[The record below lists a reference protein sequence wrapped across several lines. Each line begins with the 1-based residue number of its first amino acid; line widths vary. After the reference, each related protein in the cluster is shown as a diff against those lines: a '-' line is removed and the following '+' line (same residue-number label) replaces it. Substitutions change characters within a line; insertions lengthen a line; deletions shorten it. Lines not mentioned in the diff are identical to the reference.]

1 MSRLLALLALA
12 PLLAGAAETT
22 APKPPSAFTVEAQ
35 RRVEA
40 ELPFADRADFER
52 AERGLI
58 RRPERLLI
66 RNPDGSVAWQL
77 GGYDFLLDGKPRDSI
92 NPSLQRQ
99 ALLNLKYGLFEV
111 AEGIYQVR
119 GFDLANITFIRG
131 DSGWI
136 VVDTLTTP
144 ATARAAYELVSRE
157 LGERPIRTVIYSHA
171 HADHFGGVRGL
182 VEPQQVASGAVQIIA
197 PAGFMEAAIKE
208 NVLAGNAMMRRATY
222 QYGTQLPKGPQGQ
235 VDMAIGKGLA
245 RGPLSLLAPTRLIEG
260 EGEDLVLD
268 GVPFTFQNTPGTE
281 SPAEM
286 NIWLPRQKALLMAEN
301 VVGTLHNLYT
311 LRGAEVRDALGW
323 SKYIN
328 QALHRFGRQ
337 AEVMFAVHNWP
348 RWGNAEI
355 VEVLEKQRDLYGFL
369 HDQTLHLA
377 NQGVTIGQ
385 VHNRLRLPPSLD
397 QEWYDRGYHGS
408 VSHNARAV
416 LNRYLGYY
424 DGNPASLDPLSPED
438 SAGRY
443 VEYMGG
449 AEGALLPLLGEFRAV
464 HQALAG
470 GDLQAPGAAEN
481 QQARHAG
488 AFHAVENGL
497 AAGGVA
503 GAEVGAA
510 PAAVESADDH
520 LVACHGAGHLG
531 RVADVRL
538 HYAEAVARRQLA
550 RVADQ
555 GGYRVAALQGFV
567 EEIVADV
574 AGGADQGDFHAA
586 PSVREM
592 PQSGV
597 DQHHPPCARRDKPLR
612 GGCTR

>member
-1 MSRLLALLALA
+1 
-12 PLLAGAAETT
+12 
-22 APKPPSAFTVEAQ
+22 
-35 RRVEA
+35 
-40 ELPFADRADFER
+40 
-52 AERGLI
+52 
-58 RRPERLLI
+58 
-66 RNPDGSVAWQL
+66 
-77 GGYDFLLDGKPRDSI
+77 
-92 NPSLQRQ
+92 
-99 ALLNLKYGLFEV
+99 
-111 AEGIYQVR
+111 
-119 GFDLANITFIRG
+119 
-131 DSGWI
+131 
-136 VVDTLTTP
+136 
-144 ATARAAYELVSRE
+144 
-157 LGERPIRTVIYSHA
+157 
-171 HADHFGGVRGL
+171 
-182 VEPQQVASGAVQIIA
+182 
-197 PAGFMEAAIKE
+197 
-208 NVLAGNAMMRRATY
+208 MMRRATY

-337 AEVMFAVHNWP
+337 AEVMFAVHNRP

-424 DGNPASLDPLSPED
+424 
-438 SAGRY
+438 
-443 VEYMGG
+443 
-449 AEGALLPLLGEFRAV
+449 
-464 HQALAG
+464 
-470 GDLQAPGAAEN
+470 
-481 QQARHAG
+481 
-488 AFHAVENGL
+488 
-497 AAGGVA
+497 
-503 GAEVGAA
+503 
-510 PAAVESADDH
+510 
-520 LVACHGAGHLG
+520 
-531 RVADVRL
+531 
-538 HYAEAVARRQLA
+538 RRQPGEPRPA
-550 RVADQ
+550 Q
-555 GGYRVAALQGFV
+555 PGGL
-567 EEIVADV
+567 
-574 AGGADQGDFHAA
+574 GG
-586 PSVREM
+586 
-592 PQSGV
+592 
-597 DQHHPPCARRDKPLR
+597 PLR
-612 GGCTR
+612 GIHGRRRAPAGASAGVVRQGRVPLGGRGGQQAGLRRAG

>member
-1 MSRLLALLALA
+1 
-12 PLLAGAAETT
+12 
-22 APKPPSAFTVEAQ
+22 
-35 RRVEA
+35 
-40 ELPFADRADFER
+40 
-52 AERGLI
+52 
-58 RRPERLLI
+58 
-66 RNPDGSVAWQL
+66 
-77 GGYDFLLDGKPRDSI
+77 
-92 NPSLQRQ
+92 
-99 ALLNLKYGLFEV
+99 
-111 AEGIYQVR
+111 
-119 GFDLANITFIRG
+119 
-131 DSGWI
+131 
-136 VVDTLTTP
+136 
-144 ATARAAYELVSRE
+144 
-157 LGERPIRTVIYSHA
+157 
-171 HADHFGGVRGL
+171 
-182 VEPQQVASGAVQIIA
+182 
-197 PAGFMEAAIKE
+197 
-208 NVLAGNAMMRRATY
+208 
-222 QYGTQLPKGPQGQ
+222 
-235 VDMAIGKGLA
+235 MAIGKGLA

-443 VEYMGG
+443 VKYMGG
-449 AEGALLPLLGEFRAV
+449 AERLLEQARASYARGEYRWVVEVVNRLVFAEPDNRA
-464 HQALAG
+464 ARE
-470 GDLQAPGAAEN
+470 LQADALSSSATRRRTP
-481 QQARHAG
+481 AG
-488 AFHAVENGL
+488 ATATS
-497 AAGGVA
+497 
-503 GAEVGAA
+503 A
-510 PAAVESADDH
+510 PPTNCATAYRATS
-520 LVACHGAGHLG
+520 
-531 RVADVRL
+531 
-538 HYAEAVARRQLA
+538 RR
-550 RVADQ
+550 
-555 GGYRVAALQGFV
+555 
-567 EEIVADV
+567 
-574 AGGADQGDFHAA
+574 
-586 PSVREM
+586 
-592 PQSGV
+592 
-597 DQHHPPCARRDKPLR
+597 
-612 GGCTR
+612 